1 MKHHIL
7 KNEIPEDQDEFH
19 WSDKDIY
26 DWSSIFRT
34 SICYQFM

>member
-19 WSDKDIY
+19 GSDKDIY
-26 DWSSIFRT
+26 N
-34 SICYQFM
+34 